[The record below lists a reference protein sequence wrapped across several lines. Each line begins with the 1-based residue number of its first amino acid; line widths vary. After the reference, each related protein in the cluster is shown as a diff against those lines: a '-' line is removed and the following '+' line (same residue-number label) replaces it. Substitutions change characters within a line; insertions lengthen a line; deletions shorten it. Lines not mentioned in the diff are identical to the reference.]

1 MLCADTDRGARAK
14 LPSRR
19 TYLADDTNMPGTQSH
34 QPLPRTVDDVD
45 SDDDYDIQV
54 RKRLQQGTG
63 HRPVVV
69 SDDDDEEEN
78 VPPPKRSPRQSSVS
92 DGIACSTVYRLY
104 CLLSDALKSWTKC
117 WFCSFWWISSFWS
130 SAEFLS
136 NAALHFLQKF
146 YLLCQGGCVFIGVV
160 GSQDY
165 TKTTRTDL
173 HKVWYPV
180 RVPGL

>member
-63 HRPVVV
+63 RQPFIV
-69 SDDDDEEEN
+69 SDDDEEEN
-78 VPPPKRSPRQSSVS
+78 VPPPKPSPRQSSVS
-92 DGIACSTVYRLY
+92 DGIECVKKPDCVLDYNAHMCGVDRIDQ
-104 CLLSDALKSWTKC
+104 LLSYYSPLRKTLKWYRKVVLQT
-117 WFCSFWWISSFWS
+117 FDMGM
-130 SAEFLS
+130 S
-136 NAALHFLQKF
+136 NAFL
-146 YLLCQGGCVFIGVV
+146 L
-160 GSQDY
+160 
-165 TKTTRTDL
+165 
-173 HKVWYPV
+173 
-180 RVPGL
+180 